1 MKKIGFLS
9 FGHWTPSPQSAT
21 RSAADTLLQS
31 IDLAVAAEELGAD
44 GAYFRVHHFARQ
56 LSSPFPL
63 LAAIGAKTKKIE
75 IGTGVID
82 MRYENPLYMAED
94 AGAADLIA
102 GGRLQLGISR
112 GSPEQVIDG
121 WRHFGFQPQDGE
133 SDADMARRHTEVLL
147 DVLRGEGFA
156 KPNPQPM
163 FPNPPGLLRL
173 EPHSSGLRERIWWG
187 AGSNATAMWAAKL
200 GMNLQSSTLK
210 DDETGEPFHIQQAKQ
225 IRAYRQAWT
234 EAGHTRTPRVSVSR
248 SIFALMDDRDRMYFG
263 SSRDNSDSIGFL
275 DEKTRA
281 IFGRSY
287 AAEPD
292 KLIEQL
298 KQDEAIA
305 EADTLLLTVPNQLG
319 VDYNAH
325 VIESILKHVAPA
337 MGWRD

>member
-9 FGHWTPSPQSAT
+9 FGHWTPSPHSKT
-21 RSAADTLLQS
+21 RSASDALLQS

-56 LSSPFPL
+56 LGSPFPL
-63 LAAIGAKTKKIE
+63 LSAVGAKTKRIE
-75 IGTGVID
+75 IGTAVID

-94 AGAADLIA
+94 AGAADVIS

-112 GSPEQVIDG
+112 GSPEQVMDG
-121 WRHFGFQPQDGE
+121 WRYFGYAPPEGK

-147 DVLRGEGFA
+147 EVLRGEGFA
-156 KPNPQPM
+156 RPNPRSM
-163 FPNPPGLLRL
+163 FPNPPGLLRV
-173 EPHSSGLRERIWWG
+173 EPHSECLRDRIWWG
-187 AGSNATAMWAAKL
+187 AGSNATAVWGAKL

-210 DDETGEPFHIQQAKQ
+210 YDEGGQPFHVQQAEQ
-225 IRAYRQAWT
+225 IRSFRAAWK
-234 EAGHTRTPRVSVSR
+234 EAGHTREPRVSVSR
-248 SIFALMDDRDRMYFG
+248 SIFAMVDDRDHAYFG
-263 SSRDNSDSIGFL
+263 RESETEDQIGFL
-275 DEKTRA
+275 GDNTRA

-292 KLIEQL
+292 TLVEELAK
-298 KQDEAIA
+298 DEAIA

-325 VIESILKHVAPA
+325 VIEAILKHVAPA
-337 MGWRD
+337 LGWR

>member
-9 FGHWTPSPQSAT
+9 FGHWTASSQSQT
-21 RSAADTLLQS
+21 RSATDALLQS

-56 LSSPFPL
+56 LGSPFPL
-63 LAAIGAKTKKIE
+63 LAAVGAKTKRIE
-75 IGTGVID
+75 IGTAVID

-94 AGAADLIA
+94 AGAADIIA

-121 WRHFGFQPQDGE
+121 WRHFGYAPPEGMT
-133 SDADMARRHTEVLL
+133 DADMARRHTEVLL

-156 KPNPQPM
+156 QPNPHPM
-163 FPNPPGLLRL
+163 FPNPPGLLRV
-173 EPHSSGLRERIWWG
+173 EPYAKGLRDRIWWG
-187 AGSNATAMWAAKL
+187 AGSNATAGWAAKL

-210 DDETGEPFHIQQAKQ
+210 NDEGGRPLHVQQAEQ
-225 IRAYRQAWT
+225 IRIFREAWKA
-234 EAGHTRTPRVSVSR
+234 AGHAREPRASVSR
-248 SIFALMDDRDRMYFG
+248 SIFALIDDRDRAYFG
-263 SSRDNSDSIGFL
+263 RGNENDDTIGFL
-275 DEKTRA
+275 GDNTRA

-292 KLIEQL
+292 VLIEQL
-298 KQDEAIA
+298 AKDEAIA
-305 EADTLLLTVPNQLG
+305 AADTLLLTVPNQLG

-325 VIESILKHVAPA
+325 VIEAILKHVAPGL
-337 MGWRD
+337 GWR

>member
-9 FGHWTPSPQSAT
+9 FGHWAPSPQSGT
-21 RSAADTLLQS
+21 RSAGDALLQS

-56 LSSPFPL
+56 LAAPFPL
-63 LAAIGAKTKKIE
+63 LAAVGARTSKIE
-75 IGTGVID
+75 IGTAVID

-121 WRHFGFQPQDGE
+121 WRYFGYEPAEGQ
-133 SDADMARRHTEVLL
+133 SDADMGRGHAEVLL
-147 DVLRGEGFA
+147 NVLRGQGFA
-156 KPNPQPM
+156 EPNPRPM

-173 EPHSSGLRERIWWG
+173 EPYSEGLRERIWWG
-187 AGSNATAMWAAKL
+187 AGSNATAVWAAKL

-225 IRAYRQAWT
+225 IRAYREAWK
-234 EAGHTRTPRVSVSR
+234 EAGHERTPRVSVSR
-248 SIFALMDDRDRMYFG
+248 SIFALVDDRDRAY
-263 SSRDNSDSIGFL
+263 IGRGNESKDQVGFI
-275 DEKTRA
+275 DENTRA

-292 KLIEQL
+292 KLIAEL
-298 KQDEAIA
+298 KQDEAVA

-325 VIESILKHVAPA
+325 VIEAILKHVAPA
-337 MGWRD
+337 LGWR

>member
-9 FGHWTPSPQSAT
+9 FGHWTPSPQSQVRT
-21 RSAADTLLQS
+21 GADALIQS
-31 IDLAVAAEELGAD
+31 IELAVGAEELGAD

-56 LSSPFPL
+56 LGSPFPL
-63 LAAIGAKTKKIE
+63 LAACGARTKRIE
-75 IGTGVID
+75 IGTAVID

-121 WRHFGFQPQDGE
+121 WRYFGYAPAEGMT
-133 SDADMARRHTEVLL
+133 DAEMARRHTEVFLEVIL
-147 DVLRGEGFA
+147 GKGFA
-156 KPNPQPM
+156 RPNPRPM

-173 EPHSSGLRERIWWG
+173 EPYSEGLRERIWWG
-187 AGSNATAMWAAKL
+187 AGSNATAEWGAKL

-210 DDETGEPFHIQQAKQ
+210 NDESGKPFHIQQAEQ
-225 IRAYRQAWT
+225 IRAFRAAWK
-234 EAGHTRTPRVSVSR
+234 EAGHAREPRVSVSR
-248 SIFALMDDRDRMYFG
+248 SIFALVDDRDRMYFG
-263 SSRDNSDSIGFL
+263 RGEEGEDQIGLLGDN
-275 DEKTRA
+275 TRA

-298 KQDEAIA
+298 RQDEAIA

-325 VIESILKHVAPA
+325 VIEAILKHVAPGL
-337 MGWRD
+337 GWR